1 MRMIRCIR
9 RRCMLWSLFVVICV
23 GFATVARP
31 QIEGDEAARTVS
43 SSVSS
48 MPPLEWT
55 KSPRPPR
62 ADARVEGG
70 PQQGATVL
78 LRGEHS
84 DGEGLRFRW
93 LQTLGRKIRLS
104 NSDGATASFVMPDD
118 SEVLG
123 FLLIVTS
130 PSGSDTAEVRVGGP
144 VPAAAAPSNTRLR
157 ADAGD
162 DQIALVGRQVTLNGG
177 RSEPTGEIGCRWV
190 QTGGP
195 TTHLKLEDGAIF
207 AFTPTVPGV
216 YRFALLVAAGSEIST
231 PDEVIVTVG
240 GGTRIGGPAGV
251 VSPGDAIVP
260 DPTPTHEVARSA
272 LASLRGGPEAAEPLA
287 SLFEAAADRMDLYS
301 SYADAFSE
309 MSRRL
314 EEILP
319 ADAAH
324 HAIWIERLFNPLSA
338 QTVEVM
344 RIEGLDLRLPDARA
358 ASMST
363 AQKAALAE
371 HFRLI
376 AEGFRSSN
384 RPR

>member
-1 MRMIRCIR
+1 MRKIRCIR
-9 RRCMLWSLFVVICV
+9 RRCMPWSLCFASCVV
-23 GFATVARP
+23 FATAATSR
-31 QIEGDEAARTVS
+31 IEADEAAPAIAS
-43 SSVSS
+43 GVSS
-48 MPPLEWT
+48 MPPLEST
-55 KSPRPPR
+55 RSPRPPR

-78 LRGEHS
+78 LRGDHS
-84 DGEGLRFRW
+84 DGDGLRFRW
-93 LQTLGRKIRLS
+93 IQTSGKKVRLS
-104 NSDGATASFVMPDD
+104 KSEGATASFVMPDD

-130 PSGSDTAEVRVGGP
+130 PTGSDTAEVRGGGP
-144 VPAAAAPSNTRLR
+144 VPANAAPRNRRLR

-177 RSEPTGEIGCRWV
+177 RSEPTGEIGCRWI

-195 TTHLKLEDGAIF
+195 TTRLKLEDGAIF
-207 AFTPTVPGV
+207 AFTPTAPGV
-216 YRFALLVAAGSEIST
+216 YRFALVVAAGSEIST

-240 GGTRIGGPAGV
+240 GGARIGGPAGV
-251 VSPGDAIVP
+251 ASPGDAIVP
-260 DPTPTHEVARSA
+260 EPAPTHEVARSA

-319 ADAAH
+319 ADPAH
-324 HAIWIERLFNPLSA
+324 HAVWIERLFNPLSA

-358 ASMST
+358 ASLTT